1 MPISSLSNQGEK
13 KIATPHYDNSSY
25 GLKPA
30 GTVSPNAGTYQGA
43 GTIPPIATPGAR
55 QSMSPG
61 NIGFSPVTGNT
72 RPRDTLAQ
80 KAGVRM
86 GPSVVNPNPQMNSV
100 QNTAFQ
106 QIRGQQNPAAF
117 ADIAPALKGG
127 NNAMFSDVAANV
139 SAPGTPQPQQHMN
152 MSMAP
157 QTPQAPQPRMGM
169 QQEQQNPQVENPF
182 TQTASQMAGAPLES
196 VQSAATETDPV
207 IQGMLDTANVIN
219 ETTANAEKQAT
230 DPYGFTEAAYRLN
243 QDGKGDKGYKDSVD
257 LNEVRDVTY
266 ENPYSD
272 DIQSTFNQI
281 STDIANQQAHG
292 LSVIEQQKQKA
303 INDLGGALGA
313 RGMGSSYATML
324 SGLNG
329 LEAAAM
335 GEGADLSANLE
346 KQRVDQLLAKAEA
359 MIAAGDVEGGT
370 ALKAEIANQ
379 AADSQGNATALD
391 QNEQQFEQAQA
402 VQSQIFANI
411 ENMKTAM
418 DVENITQEE
427 KDAFDKALTEMAAAS
442 ASGDYTPEQLLQLYF
457 SLFAQYQK
465 YVKTEEGSV
474 TDAVDDQVG

>member
-43 GTIPPIATPGAR
+43 GTIPPIATQGAR

-139 SAPGTPQPQQHMN
+139 SALGTPQPQQHMN

-169 QQEQQNPQVENPF
+169 QREQQSPQVENPF
-182 TQTASQMAGAPLES
+182 AQTANQMAGVPLES
-196 VQSAATETDPV
+196 VQSANEQGEEDNPMPLPV
-207 IQGMLDTANVIN
+207 GKN
-219 ETTANAEKQAT
+219 EYEWEAEK
-230 DPYGFTEAAYRLN
+230 YGADQIGRE
-243 QDGKGDKGYKDSVD
+243 DKGYKDAVD

-272 DIQSTFNQI
+272 DIQSTFDQI

-335 GEGADLSANLE
+335 GEGADLSSNLE

-402 VQSQIFANI
+402 VQAQIFANI

-427 KDAFDKALTEMAAAS
+427 KDAFDKALTEMAAAA

-465 YVKTEEGSV
+465 YVKTEEDNNPIYQPGMR
-474 TDAVDDQVG
+474 